1 MGGPGLAQYGLMAEQ
16 IRPLEFEV
24 NNFLMGG
31 SHCGLRAPSVV
42 SVREIN
48 RPEGYNVP
56 EYRNYHVVVEG
67 DGIQAEGWGSGT
79 LLEGIEKAKSEAF
92 ERYVFFATNPL
103 TDERKSSSGWAAH
116 LNFASARI
124 AAVAE
129 LIERDSALSAWLN
142 NGPYL
147 NVPRSLWPECVSS
160 WARLNSAT
168 TVEFRELTVLL
179 SLGAN
184 GCSASVFLGNKE
196 GGAVTGHASGFDL
209 SAAIVSAF
217 FEALR
222 SAHAALRFEDFAE
235 VARLHGND
243 LAIEFGPGGNA
254 MAYAYGEPL
263 PSLNVQF
270 ASPEQI
276 KDCWEGHVSKLS
288 ANVDR
293 ASVDR
298 FELEDRVVV
307 HAALDNVSQIFWG
320 PTPESWKSKNSHP
333 HIVG

>member
-1 MGGPGLAQYGLMAEQ
+1 MALMAEQ

-24 NNFLMGG
+24 NNLLIG
-31 SHCGLRAPSVV
+31 SSRCGLRAPSVV

-48 RPEGYNVP
+48 RPEGYRVP
-56 EYRNYHVVVEG
+56 EYRNFHVVVEG

-79 LLEGIEKAKSEAF
+79 LLEGIEKAKSEVF

-103 TDERKSSSGWAAH
+103 TDQRKSSSGWAAH
-116 LNFASARI
+116 LDFASARN

-147 NVPRSLWPECVSS
+147 AVPRSLWPQSVSS
-160 WARLNSAT
+160 WAQLNSAT
-168 TVEFRELTVLL
+168 TVEFGQPTVLL

-184 GCSASVFLGNKE
+184 GCAASVILGNKN
-196 GGAVTGHASGFDL
+196 GGGVTGHASGFDL
-209 SAAIVSAF
+209 NGAIVSAF

-235 VARLHGND
+235 VVALHSKD
-243 LAIEFGPGGNA
+243 HAVSFGPGGNA

-263 PSLNVQF
+263 PSLNVQY
-270 ASPEQI
+270 ASAEQI
-276 KDCWEGHVSKLS
+276 KECWRSHVSKLF
-288 ANVDR
+288 AHVAR
-293 ASVDR
+293 ARIDY
-298 FELEDRVVV
+298 FEISNRVVV
-307 HAALDNVSQIFWG
+307 HAELDNVSQIFWG
-320 PTPESWKSKNSHP
+320 PTPASWKSKNNHP